1 MYKAVRLFNYKDGIG
16 LEQDALRGVCE
27 VEEHVC
33 TTEDEIISACQDAD
47 AVMASSS
54 RSPPASSIPCR
65 SSSSSPAR
73 AWAITT
79 SISRPRRSAASP
91 SRT

>member
-33 TTEDEIISACQDAD
+33 TT
-47 AVMASSS
+47 
-54 RSPPASSIPCR
+54 RTR
-65 SSSSSPAR
+65 SSAPAR
-73 AWAITT
+73 TPT
-79 SISRPRRSAASP
+79 P
-91 SRT
+91 

>member
-47 AVMASSS
+47 AVMGIFE
-54 RSPPASSIPCR
+54 PLT
-65 SSSSSPAR
+65 AR
-73 AWAITT
+73 VIHSLPKLKLIACK
-79 SISRPRRSAASP
+79 SMGYNSFFLEAA
-91 SRT
+91 

>member
-33 TTEDEIISACQDAD
+33 TTEDEIIS
-47 AVMASSS
+47 
-54 RSPPASSIPCR
+54 PAEAQAHR
-65 SSSSSPAR
+65 LQEHGL
-73 AWAITT
+73 
-79 SISRPRRSAASP
+79 
-91 SRT
+91 

>member
-33 TTEDEIISACQDAD
+33 KIGR
-47 AVMASSS
+47 AS
-54 RSPPASSIPCR
+54 CR
-65 SSSSSPAR
+65 ER
-73 AWAITT
+73 V
-79 SISRPRRSAASP
+79 
-91 SRT
+91 

>member
-33 TTEDEIISACQDAD
+33 TTEDEIIS
-47 AVMASSS
+47 V
-54 RSPPASSIPCR
+54 
-65 SSSSSPAR
+65 
-73 AWAITT
+73 WAG
-79 SISRPRRSAASP
+79 IS
-91 SRT
+91 